1 MKQHSTD
8 PTQCMQDRRQCGP
21 SVCTLQLALL
31 ISLMLMLQPAQAA
44 GVQATGA
51 TTTQVKITSTGKQQ
65 VTPAA
70 TVGDV
75 SYNAFSSF
83 DVNKAGVDF
92 MNADVRARTIVAA
105 VFSPLP
111 SRIEGP
117 VGVDGPR
124 ANLILANQNG
134 VRVNG
139 GSFVNF
145 GSIALTTGAV
155 TLRDEQLAPG
165 YLQRYVDLAVRQ
177 GDIQIEAGGLE
188 ASVIRL
194 KLIAKKVGIDGPI
207 TNLYSSATATT
218 QIIAGSSDVQFDTAA
233 SPTDNLT
240 PWTYQRAAGASVV
253 DGIAVDLT
261 ANARV
266 TSGRIEI
273 LVLDQGAGV
282 RNAGKLSAT
291 ANDFILTTS
300 GEIAQTGGQI
310 QAADRVRIQG
320 ASFSQTVGSL
330 VAAGSNARIDVT
342 GDISNIGGMIR
353 GASRNNS
360 DTETPYAV
368 MLTAGGA
375 INHRSAVGFEPAVV
389 FGSNDDVGLFAKG
402 DITSANARI
411 VSNGRLTLQADGDV
425 RNESLNIPDTGRAES
440 KTSGLLTRND
450 GYTVQMGSLVDPVHQ
465 GYWVSAGDLV
475 VKGRNV
481 SNIGANVFSNN
492 GSVLVTAVQ
501 TIRNEALATGSFDYQ
516 RSCFLFLC
524 RRSASTT
531 EALVGGQISG
541 AGGVGLKAGQ
551 SILNDGGSVLGIGD
565 IHLDAPQ
572 ITARAK
578 SVHQLISRA
587 DGVKAT
593 FGDTWAGIYAVDQG
607 GGFTSQQGKV
617 VLRGAAR
624 QERGFFAGAQGV
636 EGSVEIIQL
645 PQRDPVTLE
654 NHLGIFSW

>member
-1 MKQHSTD
+1 M
-8 PTQCMQDRRQCGP
+8 
-21 SVCTLQLALL
+21 ALL
-31 ISLMLMLQPAQAA
+31 ASAFLMLQPVHAT
-44 GVQATGA
+44 GVQATG
-51 TTTQVKITSTGKQQ
+51 TTSTLVKTTPTSKQQ

-70 TVGDV
+70 AVGDV

-117 VGVDGPR
+117 IGVDGPR

-134 VRVNG
+134 IRVNG

-145 GSIALTTGAV
+145 GSIALTTGVV

-165 YLQRYVDLAVRQ
+165 HVQRYVDLATRQ

-188 ASVIRL
+188 ASVVRL
-194 KLIAKKVGIDGPI
+194 TLIAKKVGIDGPI

-218 QIIAGSSDVQFDTAA
+218 QVIAGSSDVQFDTAA

-240 PWTYQRAAGASVV
+240 PWTYQRAAGASTVN
-253 DGIAVDLT
+253 GIAVDLT

-266 TSGRIEI
+266 TSGRIGI

-282 RNAGKLSAT
+282 RNAGKLNAT
-291 ANDFILTTS
+291 ANDFVLTAS

-320 ASFSQTVGSL
+320 ASFSQTEGSL
-330 VAAGSNARIDVT
+330 VSAGSNVRIDAT
-342 GDISNIGGMIR
+342 GDISNMGGTIR

-368 MLTAGGA
+368 MLNTGGA
-375 INHRSAVGFEPAVV
+375 INHRSTVGFESAVI

-411 VSNGRLTLQADGDV
+411 VSNGRLTLQTDGDV
-425 RNESLNIPDTGRAES
+425 RNESLKIPGAGRTES
-440 KTSGLLTRND
+440 KTSGLLTRSD
-450 GYTVQMGSLVDPVHQ
+450 GYAAQLGSLVDPAHQ
-465 GYWVSAGDLV
+465 GYWVSDGDLI

-481 SNIGANVFSNN
+481 SNIGANIFSNK
-492 GSVLVTAVQ
+492 GSVLMTAAQ
-501 TIRNEALATGSFDYQ
+501 AIRNEALLTGSFDYQ

-565 IHLDAPQ
+565 ISLDAPQ

-578 SVHQLISRA
+578 TVHQLISRA

-593 FGDTWAGIYAVDQG
+593 FGDSWTGIYALDQG

-636 EGSVEIIQL
+636 EGGIEVIQI
-645 PQRDPVTLE
+645 PQRDPVALE
-654 NHLGIFSW
+654 SHLGIFSW